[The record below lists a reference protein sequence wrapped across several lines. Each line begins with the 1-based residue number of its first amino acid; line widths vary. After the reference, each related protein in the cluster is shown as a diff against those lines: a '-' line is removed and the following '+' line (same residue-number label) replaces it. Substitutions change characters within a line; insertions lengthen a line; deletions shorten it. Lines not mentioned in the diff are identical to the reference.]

1 MLRNTLILVAAAAL
15 MGSASTAIAQG
26 PPSGGPGRMRSAV
39 AIVLENKDSLALTT
53 EQVTKLEEI
62 RKAAAAKNEPIM
74 EKMRAARESGA
85 GMEGAREIM
94 AEARK
99 NDQEAFDA
107 ALALLT
113 DAQKTKAQEIVTKA
127 RESMRGRRPPGSRG

>member
-1 MLRNTLILVAAAAL
+1 MSRKHSLILVAAAAL

-26 PPSGGPGRMRSAV
+26 PPAGGPGRMRSAV
-39 AIVLENKDSLALTT
+39 AIVLENKDTLALTA
-53 EQVTKLEEI
+53 EQVSKIEEI
-62 RKAAAAKNEPIM
+62 RKAAEVKNQPII

-99 NDQEAFDA
+99 NDEEAFNA

-127 RESMRGRRPPGSRG
+127 REAMRGRRPGSRS

>member
-1 MLRNTLILVAAAAL
+1 MSRNTLMLVAAAAL
-15 MGSASTAIAQG
+15 LGSASTAIAQG
-26 PPSGGPGRMRSAV
+26 PPAGGPGRMRSAV
-39 AIVLENKDSLALTT
+39 AIVLENKDTLALTA

-113 DAQKTKAQEIVTKA
+113 DVQKTKAQEIVTKV
-127 RESMRGRRPPGSRG
+127 REEMRGRRPGSS

>member
-1 MLRNTLILVAAAAL
+1 MLRKHTLILVAAAAL
-15 MGSASTAIAQG
+15 MGSASAAMAQDG
-26 PPSGGPGRMRSAV
+26 ARRMRSAV
-39 AIVLENKDSLALTT
+39 AIVLENKDTLALTA
-53 EQVTKLEEI
+53 EQVSKIDEI
-62 RKAAAAKNEPIM
+62 RKAAEVKNQPIM

-85 GMEGAREIM
+85 GMESAREIM

-99 NDQEAFDA
+99 NDEDAFTA

-127 RESMRGRRPPGSRG
+127 REAMRRPRN